1 MDIYSLVC
9 IIEQLKEID
18 KRKAVKLSK
27 LFDKYLNEKSDI
39 RKKEI
44 GRNIRNFI
52 FHIFLGCLDKKT
64 KDELYNLCMSV
75 TAEMCDLTE
84 AEKSWYV
91 NAEGATQFKGNNGK
105 YEIVG
110 SIPRTYGKG
119 FVLDENANDEEKR
132 FYSHNRGMLSYIA
145 SQLDRK
151 EEIVTNYVPKDER
164 IPREFTELL
173 VDYIGLSR
181 IDSKENIKATTK

>member
-27 LFDKYLNEKSDI
+27 LFDKYLKEKSDKK
-39 RKKEI
+39 KKEI

-52 FHIFLGCLDKKT
+52 FHIFLDCLDKKT

-91 NAEGATQFKGNNGK
+91 NVEGATQLQSNNGK
-105 YEIVG
+105 IEIVG
-110 SIPRTYGKG
+110 SIPRTYGEG
-119 FVLDENANDEEKR
+119 FVLSENATDEEKR
-132 FYSHNRGMLSYIA
+132 FYSHNHGMLSYIA

-151 EEIVTNYVPKDER
+151 EEIVTNYVLKDER

-173 VDYIGLSR
+173 VDYIGFDR
-181 IDSKENIKATTK
+181 IKDNENKKAAAI